1 MPGPGAS
8 PIRRGWERFDR
19 GLARF
24 EGAFLAVLL
33 LAMVGGGFLQVILR
47 NAFQSGLFAADLLLR
62 QGMLWLG
69 LAGASLASRG
79 ESRHIEID
87 ILSRLI
93 APPWDRRA
101 RRLADL
107 FAGGACL
114 LLARASLLFV
124 AEEWSAASRIAGA
137 IPAWALQSILPL
149 GFLLMALRFLA
160 AAAWGRPPRTP
171 AGPPVPR
178 P

>member
-1 MPGPGAS
+1 MPGAL
-8 PIRRGWERFDR
+8 RRRWEAFDA

-33 LAMVGGGFLQVILR
+33 IGMVGVGFLQVVLR
-47 NAFQSGLFAADLLLR
+47 NLFHTGIFSADLLLR

-69 LAGASLASRG
+69 LVGASLATRG
-79 ESRHIEID
+79 EGRHIHID
-87 ILSRLI
+87 VLSRAI
-93 APPWDRRA
+93 PPPWSGRV

-107 FAGGACL
+107 CGAAACA

-124 AEEWSAASRIAGA
+124 LGEWEAGSRIAGVF
-137 IPAWALQSILPL
+137 PAWAFEIVLPA
-149 GFLLMALRFLA
+149 GFALMSLRFLA
-160 AAAWGRPPRTP
+160 AAAWGRPPQREG
-171 AGPPVPR
+171 AR